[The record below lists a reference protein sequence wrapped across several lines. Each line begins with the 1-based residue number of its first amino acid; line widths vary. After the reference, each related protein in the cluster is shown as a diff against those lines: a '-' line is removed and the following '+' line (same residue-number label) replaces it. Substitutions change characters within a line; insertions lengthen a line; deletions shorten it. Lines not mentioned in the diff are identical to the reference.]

1 MNLCIETQHFAD
13 PNVPALSLLPD
24 ARLDRALAPTRVLVV
39 DDDPLCRSLV
49 ARTVARAGF
58 HTDTAR
64 DGEEGWSALR
74 TTEYDLLITD
84 NEMPR
89 LDGIKMI
96 RRLRAF
102 AHSPPCILMTGN
114 PPDPDSVLRTILHP
128 GTVLPKPFTCL
139 ALMEEVFS
147 LLMRGA

>member
-1 MNLCIETQHFAD
+1 VNPGIETLHFVGAD
-13 PNVPALSLLPD
+13 LAAHVPLAD
-24 ARLDRALAPTRVLVV
+24 ARIARVPAPTRVLVV
-39 DDDPLCRSLV
+39 DDDPHCRSLV

-74 TTEYDLLITD
+74 TIEYDLLITD

-89 LDGIKMI
+89 LDGIRMI
-96 RRLRAF
+96 RRLRAI
-102 AHSPPCILMTGN
+102 AQGPPCILMTGN
-114 PPDPDSVLRTILHP
+114 PPDSEAALRTILHP
-128 GTVLPKPFTCL
+128 GTVLAKPFTCL
-139 ALMEEVFS
+139 ALMEKVFS